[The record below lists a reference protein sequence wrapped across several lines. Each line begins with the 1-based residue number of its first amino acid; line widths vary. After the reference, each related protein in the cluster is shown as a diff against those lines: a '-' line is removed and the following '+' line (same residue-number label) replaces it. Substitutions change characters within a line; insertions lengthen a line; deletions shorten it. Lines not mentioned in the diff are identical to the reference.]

1 MAEDWSSEEN
11 AILIADYLSM
21 LRAELR
27 GEVPDKTAHRRALLP
42 LLRDRSEGSIE
53 FKHQNVSAVLIDLG
67 FPPINGYKP
76 RVNYQALLFEIV
88 ADQVVGDSDL
98 AQTVRTAVEAS
109 AESPAVFDLL
119 GRMEQPPEPAEPTSY
134 QKIRERRIR
143 FAVNYLEVEARNQ
156 SLGRAGEEFALR
168 FERARLLKAG
178 KEHLAERV
186 EHVAALGDGD
196 GFDILS
202 FEPNGTDRLIE
213 VKTTAYAKQTPFFLS
228 RNELKVS
235 KERSAVY
242 HLYRL
247 FRFRDDPRLYGLQG
261 ALDESCLLDPVQ
273 FSARVK

>member
-1 MAEDWSSEEN
+1 M
-11 AILIADYLSM
+11 
-21 LRAELR
+21 
-27 GEVPDKTAHRRALLP
+27 P